1 MKLNCH
7 IISTQSERL
16 ATISVETL
24 SAGID
29 RATIRAAEQAAKTW
43 AAQNDRAVV
52 CDIFSQGEYRAW
64 VS

>member
-7 IISTQSERL
+7 IISTQSQRL

-24 SAGID
+24 SAGMD
-29 RATIRAAEQAAKTW
+29 RTTIRAAEQAAKTW
-43 AAQNDRAVV
+43 AAQNGRTIVS
-52 CDIFSQGEYRAW
+52 DIFSQGEYRAW